1 MKNKSDK
8 ETFKLKK
15 NPKRKKKEKD
25 SNSSRDSLELTIKS
39 YQENSKINQE
49 NMESGESIKF
59 FFNEFPINKNKSS
72 TATSNKRYQN
82 NIKKEKEEFDFKEL
96 LLNYVNQ
103 TGRANDKK
111 SKHDER
117 GSIIYTKKNEV
128 LTLNGEN
135 NNTNNNDEFSNQISE
150 SSSENN
156 MSKSKSLKSLSE
168 SSSEKKTE
176 KEEINKKIKEKK
188 KNKEKINKK
197 ITKNENNIKTV
208 IKPKS
213 NILINQ
219 KEKIKYNEEKLTPIK
234 QVKIFTDK
242 KMMNSEK
249 NVESVINSNYN
260 KLTSSS
266 KIKFS
271 NKNTFTTATN
281 TQDSSFKSLQL
292 DFKKKNYDY
301 LNFSDLSKKKKLII
315 QNRINSGKR
324 NLKKEENSKE
334 KDEKNIKIK
343 NIGDNLFDKI
353 RNLNISLEVEK
364 SYSIY
369 FSRIINLQNQKINS
383 KNSTDKI
390 QKDIN
395 KESKSTYSNY
405 TINKRYYYYPD
416 EYYID
421 KNSNLHSKSH
431 VSNLFDKLRKK
442 N

>member
-117 GSIIYTKKNEV
+117 GSIMKNEV

-249 NVESVINSNYN
+249 N
-260 KLTSSS
+260 
-266 KIKFS
+266 
-271 NKNTFTTATN
+271 FTTATN

-405 TINKRYYYYPD
+405 QINKRYYYYPD

>member
-1 MKNKSDK
+1 
-8 ETFKLKK
+8 
-15 NPKRKKKEKD
+15 
-25 SNSSRDSLELTIKS
+25 
-39 YQENSKINQE
+39 
-49 NMESGESIKF
+49 
-59 FFNEFPINKNKSS
+59 
-72 TATSNKRYQN
+72 
-82 NIKKEKEEFDFKEL
+82 
-96 LLNYVNQ
+96 
-103 TGRANDKK
+103 
-111 SKHDER
+111 
-117 GSIIYTKKNEV
+117 
-128 LTLNGEN
+128 
-135 NNTNNNDEFSNQISE
+135 
-150 SSSENN
+150 
-156 MSKSKSLKSLSE
+156 
-168 SSSEKKTE
+168 
-176 KEEINKKIKEKK
+176 
-188 KNKEKINKK
+188 
-197 ITKNENNIKTV
+197 
-208 IKPKS
+208 
-213 NILINQ
+213 
-219 KEKIKYNEEKLTPIK
+219 
-234 QVKIFTDK
+234 
-242 KMMNSEK
+242 MNSEK

-281 TQDSSFKSLQL
+281 TQDSSFKSSQL

-334 KDEKNIKIK
+334 KDEKNTKIK

-405 TINKRYYYYPD
+405 QINKRYYYYPD